1 MANSD
6 IETELLKATRIK
18 ATTHKLR
25 QDHLAALVRGI
36 DKLKQDDWD
45 NLSDAA
51 VEWHT
56 AAVAKMDKKHEIAD
70 FPDIEKEP
78 EDATRA
84 EVDEEVEQVSVDR
97 LEEKVSKRP
106 DRNKDL
112 GEDDVVEES
121 EQEKEIEEKPAKK
134 AKAKKEK
141 KPKDTKLPSEPLS
154 SEETPVRKGPERYD
168 DITGEKDRFGIT
180 IGTKTHDAVKMYA
193 TSSGASLKQ
202 VDEAIGGRHYN
213 VLTRLAKD
221 GHKVEKL
228 GGGVWKVT
236 HRDDV

>member
-1 MANSD
+1 MTTSA
-6 IETELLKATRIK
+6 TEAEILKATRIK

-70 FPDIEKEP
+70 FPDLKEIVDATTETEDTDTDAEP
-78 EDATRA
+78 ENIIADFPDIERVP
-84 EVDEEVEQVSVDR
+84 EDE
-97 LEEKVSKRP
+97 P
-106 DRNKDL
+106 
-112 GEDDVVEES
+112 
-121 EQEKEIEEKPAKK
+121 EQETEEKPAKK
-134 AKAKKEK
+134 TKAKKEK
-141 KPKDTKLPSEPLS
+141 KVVVREFKESLS
-154 SEETPVRKGPERYD
+154 NDEVPVKQGPERYD
-168 DITGEKDRFGIT
+168 NISGDKDRFGIT
-180 IGTKTHDAVKMYA
+180 IGTKTHDAVKMYNRPDGA
-193 TSSGASLKQ
+193 TLKQ

-213 VLTRLAKD
+213 ILTRLTKD
-221 GHKVEKL
+221 GHKVEKR

-236 HRDDV
+236 HRDNV